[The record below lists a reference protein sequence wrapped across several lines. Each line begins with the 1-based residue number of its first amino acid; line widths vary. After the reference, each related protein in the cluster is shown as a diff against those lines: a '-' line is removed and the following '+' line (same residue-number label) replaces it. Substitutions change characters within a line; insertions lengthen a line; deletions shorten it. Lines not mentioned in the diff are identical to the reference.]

1 MVDVSEKAVTTR
13 TAVAQGFVSMKPG
26 VVRAVRRL
34 KNPKG
39 NPLEVA
45 RIAGIAAAKRTAE
58 WIPLCHP
65 LALTHIDVT
74 ARLCQNGVEVR
85 SEVTATAQTGVEMEA
100 LVAVTAAALTVYDM
114 CKALDKGM
122 EISGVV
128 LVEKTGGK
136 SGDYFRRTS
145 VASHHGNNRKKHD
158 PEPGSMSVAGGKTVK
173 LLVADDNPLVRDLV
187 VKGMEPYCEVETASD
202 GADALLKVIDTPPDV
217 ILCDYKMPGLD
228 GRQLFE
234 KLHGR
239 EATRHI
245 PFLFMA
251 SRADIEERLRPLVEG
266 VEDFVT
272 KPFLVKDLVRITKKV
287 VDRLH
292 LEKLQKRASRPGVIQ
307 GRLEEM
313 SMIDLMQS
321 LEMGQKS
328 CRLVVNH
335 DGEQGELYFANGQCR
350 DAKIGK
356 VEGDDAVYRV
366 VLWTAGEFEI
376 DFNAANASTRTTTTR
391 NTTGLLME
399 AMRLM
404 DEASRD
410 TVETK

>member
-1 MVDVSEKAVTTR
+1 MSAVSGT
-13 TAVAQGFVSMKPG
+13 
-26 VVRAVRRL
+26 
-34 KNPKG
+34 
-39 NPLEVA
+39 
-45 RIAGIAAAKRTAE
+45 
-58 WIPLCHP
+58 
-65 LALTHIDVT
+65 
-74 ARLCQNGVEVR
+74 
-85 SEVTATAQTGVEMEA
+85 
-100 LVAVTAAALTVYDM
+100 
-114 CKALDKGM
+114 
-122 EISGVV
+122 
-128 LVEKTGGK
+128 
-136 SGDYFRRTS
+136 
-145 VASHHGNNRKKHD
+145 
-158 PEPGSMSVAGGKTVK
+158 TVK
-173 LLVADDNPLVRDLV
+173 LLLADDNPLVRDLI
-187 VKGMEPYCEVETASD
+187 VKGLEHACDVVAAVD
-202 GADALLKVIDTPPDV
+202 GADALLKVIDDPPDM

-234 KLHGR
+234 KLRAR

-251 SRADIEERLRPLVEG
+251 SRADIEERLRPLVDG
-266 VEDFVT
+266 VEEFIT
-272 KPFLVKDLVRITKKV
+272 KPFLIKDLVRITKKV

-328 CRLVVNH
+328 CRLVIRKG
-335 DGEQGELYFANGQCR
+335 GEQGELYFANGQCR

-356 VEGDDAVYRV
+356 VEGDDAVYKV
-366 VLWTAGEFEI
+366 VLWTEGEFEI

-404 DEASRD
+404 DEANRD
-410 TVETK
+410 AVGTK